1 MGYAQKVT
9 LKVAATFLA
18 SAIAFCL
25 GAFATGT
32 IVQHWLVSGRLQQS
46 YTDPL
51 GSLMLTRVLQGGFA
65 AASVV
70 FLIGIIWAMK
80 TSREQEDEAAESQ
93 AAEPQAEPQKV
104 I

>member
-9 LKVAATFLA
+9 LKVAATLLA

-32 IVQHWLVSGRLQQS
+32 IVQHWLISGRLQQS
-46 YTDPL
+46 HLEPL
-51 GSLMLTRVLQGGFA
+51 GTLMLRRVLQGGFGA
-65 AASVV
+65 AFIV
-70 FLIGIIWAMK
+70 FLIGIIWTVM
-80 TSREQEDEAAESQ
+80 TSRQEKEAP
-93 AAEPQAEPQKV
+93 EPQPEPQGEAQKV

>member
-1 MGYAQKVT
+1 VNYAQKVA
-9 LKVAATFLA
+9 LKLAATLLA

-32 IVQHWLVSGRLQQS
+32 IVQHWLISGRLQPS

-51 GSLMLTRVLQGGFA
+51 GAQMLTRVLQGGFA
-65 AASVV
+65 TAFVV
-70 FLIGIIWAMK
+70 FLIGIIWAAK